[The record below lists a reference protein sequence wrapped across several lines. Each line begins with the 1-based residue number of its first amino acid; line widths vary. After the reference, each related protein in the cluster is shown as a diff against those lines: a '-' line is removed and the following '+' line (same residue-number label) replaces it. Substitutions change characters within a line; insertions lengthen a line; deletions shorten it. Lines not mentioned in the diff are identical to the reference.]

1 MFGVRFSVQSD
12 FGMDM
17 TTREENMSGT
27 IQRNV
32 SQRTGARWLCLIG
45 VIALLAGAAVV
56 LHAQQPPQQR
66 PLPPGYAR
74 AAVPAPGAAP
84 KMKGQ
89 LLSTAGARTFRVT
102 FGQGDEVLS
111 GLTEFAEQNH
121 IESGYITGI
130 GGLLT
135 ANLGW
140 GDPANGGFKVTA
152 VDEKCELVSL
162 IGNVILRN
170 GKPYVHAHAIVSLS
184 DGSTKGGHLLD
195 AHVSPF
201 VEIYIVEANLP
212 ATPKPAE

>member
-1 MFGVRFSVQSD
+1 
-12 FGMDM
+12 
-17 TTREENMSGT
+17 MSHT
-27 IQRNV
+27 IQRN
-32 SQRTGARWLCLIG
+32 GARRTLPHWLCLIAG
-45 VIALLAGAAVV
+45 IAFFAAPALV
-56 LHAQQPPQQR
+56 LRAQQAPLQSPQQPPQQR

-89 LLSTAGARTFRVT
+89 LLSPSGSRTWRVT

-162 IGNVILRN
+162 IGNVTVRN

-201 VEIYIVEANLP
+201 AEIYIVEANLP
-212 ATPKPAE
+212 ATPKPAD